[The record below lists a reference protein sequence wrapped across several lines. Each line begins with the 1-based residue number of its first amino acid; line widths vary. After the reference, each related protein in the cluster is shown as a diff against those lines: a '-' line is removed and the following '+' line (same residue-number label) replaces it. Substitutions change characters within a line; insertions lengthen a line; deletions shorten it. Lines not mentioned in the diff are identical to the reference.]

1 MRLKRNRPGS
11 EGDQRPLS
19 SNHRLKSDGRD
30 GRSAARP
37 LFGSGRLNK
46 NPEHLDASVEVLI
59 GMLDFH
65 ALVESKRI
73 LDVNA
78 KVANGALE
86 LVMTKQDLHG
96 VEVAGLLG
104 E

>member
-1 MRLKRNRPGS
+1 
-11 EGDQRPLS
+11 
-19 SNHRLKSDGRD
+19 
-30 GRSAARP
+30 
-37 LFGSGRLNK
+37 
-46 NPEHLDASVEVLI
+46 
-59 GMLDFH
+59 MLDFH